1 MTLKQLKRRR
11 HVIYKDDLTCDLPG
25 TPVLEGEEYEAFK
38 LRIRRRDTD
47 PGVGEVDFLIRDLSN
62 NLRFMLVYCL
72 MDEPERIHSVSFW
85 INSKVLLPSGELVH
99 AGNLLDEE
107 RASLFLMDFTERHL
121 KKKYTFV
128 SKDLQ
133 QY

>member
-1 MTLKQLKRRR
+1 MTLKQLKRKRL
-11 HVIYKDDLTCDLPG
+11 VIYKDELTCDLPG
-25 TPVLEGEEYEAFK
+25 TPVLKGEEYEAFK

-47 PGVGEVDFLIRDLSN
+47 PGVGEVNFLIRELSN
-62 NLRFMLVYCL
+62 NLRFMLVYCF
-72 MDEPERIHSVSFW
+72 MDEPDRIHSISYWV
-85 INSKVLLPSGELVH
+85 NSKVLLPSGELAH
-99 AGNLLDEE
+99 AGNMIEEEKGSLL
-107 RASLFLMDFTERHL
+107 LMDFVERHL